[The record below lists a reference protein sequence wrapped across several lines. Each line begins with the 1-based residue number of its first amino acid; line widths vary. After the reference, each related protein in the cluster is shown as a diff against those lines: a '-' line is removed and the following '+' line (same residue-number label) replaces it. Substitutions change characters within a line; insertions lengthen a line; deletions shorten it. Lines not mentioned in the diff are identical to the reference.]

1 MDENDIEFEQTDT
14 EGGEQATKDKVKK
27 LREELAKCQA
37 ERTEY
42 LTGWQRAKADYINLK
57 KEQEKMGSEIARFA
71 KEGLLLELLTLADS
85 FSMAFANKEAWEK
98 VDKNWRLGVE
108 YIYSQLESIF
118 RDNGLVE
125 INPVDQLFDPNI
137 MQAVATVAVDEENK
151 DHKVIEVSAKG
162 YKMGER
168 VLRPAKVKVGEYKH

>member
-1 MDENDIEFEQTDT
+1 MSDHDIEFEQTDT
-14 EGGEQATKDKVKK
+14 EGGESTTKDKLKT
-27 LREELAKCQA
+27 LREELKKCQA
-37 ERTEY
+37 ERNEY

-57 KEQEKMGSEIARFA
+57 KEQEKTQADIVRFA
-71 KEGLLLELLTLADS
+71 KEGLLVDLLSLADS

-108 YIYSQLESIF
+108 YIYSQLEGIF
-118 RDNGLVE
+118 RDNGFIE
-125 INPVDQLFDPNI
+125 INPIDETFDPST

-162 YKMGER
+162 YKMGEK
-168 VLRPAKVKVGEYKH
+168 VVRPAKVKVGEYKQ